1 MKMSNYNKNE
11 DFDEDKINQISD
23 ELELE
28 NENREEDNNEN
39 DEIKEENVI
48 NSEIWWCL
56 GLNRN
61 CIDQIHL

>member
-48 NSEIWWCL
+48 NSEI
-56 GLNRN
+56 
-61 CIDQIHL
+61 